1 VNVGDPDT
9 VPAIGCD
16 RSTLVPVV
24 DTTVVGRTLVV
35 LAEPGNAI
43 QVLESAS
50 VTTIPATMLP
60 GTLAKF
66 NIVPDPPV
74 AVNVTAPTD
83 VVWKMSEYVPPQS
96 GIAGVPPG

>member
-1 VNVGDPDT
+1 
-9 VPAIGCD
+9 
-16 RSTLVPVV
+16 
-24 DTTVVGRTLVV
+24 
-35 LAEPGNAI
+35 
-43 QVLESAS
+43 